1 MSADM
6 LALPQLGQCRYSN
19 RMKRILVTGAA
30 GQLGSELVPAL
41 RDRYGGDNVVAA
53 RHRSPLTEEVSNT
66 GPSTMVDVTD
76 QNSVERAIKD
86 YGIDSVYHLASLLS
100 VVAEAKRP
108 LSHRVNING
117 LLNVLE
123 AACGAELERVIIP
136 SSIAAFGLDTPHDN
150 TPNETL
156 QRPTSLYGIS
166 KVFGELMGNYFFER
180 VGLDVRGVRLPGVI
194 SWKVEPGGGTTDYAV
209 DAFYGAIREGRYS
222 CYLRP
227 GTYLPMMYV
236 PDAIKAMIEVAEAD
250 IEGLRRHADY
260 NVNSMSFEPA
270 ELADAIRRRVPGF
283 TIDYDVDP
291 LRQYIAD
298 SWPNSL
304 DDTAARQEWGWCPE
318 YGLEAMVDDMFENL
332 SRKLLS

>member
-1 MSADM
+1 
-6 LALPQLGQCRYSN
+6 
-19 RMKRILVTGAA
+19 MKRILVTGAA

-41 RDRYGGDNVVAA
+41 RERYGGENVVAA
-53 RHRSPLTEEVSNT
+53 AHRSPLTGEVAGG
-66 GPSTMVDVTD
+66 GPSTQVDVTGQASID
-76 QNSVERAIKD
+76 LAIRD
-86 YGIDSVYHLASLLS
+86 YGIDSLYHLGSLLS
-100 VVAEAKRP
+100 VAAEANRP
-108 LSHRVNING
+108 LSHRVNITG

-123 AACGAELERVIIP
+123 AASDTGLERVIIP

-180 VGLDVRGVRLPGVI
+180 VGLDVRGVRLPGVV

-209 DAFYGAIREGRYS
+209 DAFYGAIREGRYT

-236 PDAIKAMIEVAEAD
+236 PDAVKALVEVAEAD
-250 IEGLRRHADY
+250 VASLKHHADF
-260 NVNSMSFEPA
+260 NVNSMSFEP
-270 ELADAIRRRVPGF
+270 EQLARAIRRRVPGF
-283 TIDYDVDP
+283 VMDYDVDL

-304 DDTAARQEWGWCPE
+304 DDTVARQEWAWRPDF
-318 YGLEAMVDDMFENL
+318 GLDAMVDDMYENL
-332 SRKLLS
+332 SRKLQS

>member
-1 MSADM
+1 
-6 LALPQLGQCRYSN
+6 
-19 RMKRILVTGAA
+19 MKRILVTGAA

-41 RDRYGGDNVVAA
+41 RERYGGENVVAA
-53 RHRSPLTEEVSNT
+53 GHRSPLTDEVADT
-66 GPSTMVDVTD
+66 GPSTGVDVTD
-76 QNSVERAIKD
+76 QGSIGRAISE
-86 YGIDSVYHLASLLS
+86 YSIDSLYHLGSLLS
-100 VVAEAKRP
+100 VAAEANRP

-123 AACGAELERVIIP
+123 AAADAGLERVIIP
-136 SSIAAFGLDTPHDN
+136 SSIAAFGVDTPHGN

-166 KVFGELMGNYFFER
+166 KVFGELMGNYFYER
-180 VGLDVRGVRLPGVI
+180 VGLDVRGVRLPGVV

-209 DAFYGAIREGRYS
+209 DAFYGAIREGRYT

-250 IEGLRRHADY
+250 AAGLRHHADF
-260 NVNSMSFEPA
+260 NVNSMSFEPD
-270 ELADAIRRRVPGF
+270 ELAAAIRRRVPGF
-283 TIDYDVDP
+283 TMDYEIDP

-304 DDTAARQEWGWCPE
+304 DDTVARREWGWRPD
-318 YGLEAMVDDMFENL
+318 YGLEAMVDDMYENL
-332 SRKLLS
+332 SRKLAQG

>member
-1 MSADM
+1 ME
-6 LALPQLGQCRYSN
+6 
-19 RMKRILVTGAA
+19 RILVTGAA

-41 RDRYGGDNVVAA
+41 RERYGGDNVVAA
-53 RHRSPLTEEVSNT
+53 RHRTPLTEEVADS
-66 GPSTMVDVTD
+66 GPSTQTDVTE
-76 QNSVERAIKD
+76 QASVERAIAD
-86 YGIDSVYHLASLLS
+86 FGIDSLYHLGSLLS
-100 VVAEAKRP
+100 VAAEANRP
-108 LSHRVNING
+108 LGHQVNIIG

-123 AACGAELERVIIP
+123 AAVASGLQRVIIP
-136 SSIAAFGLDTPHDN
+136 SSIAAFGIDTPHDN

-180 VGLDVRGVRLPGVI
+180 VGLDVRGVRLPGVV

-209 DAFYGAIREGRYS
+209 DAFYGAIREGRYT

-236 PDAIKAMIEVAEAD
+236 PDAIKALIDVAEAD
-250 IEGLRRHADY
+250 VSGLEHHADY
-260 NVNSMSFEPA
+260 NVNAMSFEPE
-270 ELADAIRRRVPGF
+270 ELARAIRRRVPDF
-283 TIDYDVDP
+283 RMDYEVDP

-304 DDTAARQEWGWCPE
+304 DDTVARREWGWRPD
-318 YGLEAMVDDMFENL
+318 YGLEAMVDDMYENL
-332 SRKLLS
+332 SRKLLG

>member
-1 MSADM
+1 M
-6 LALPQLGQCRYSN
+6 R
-19 RMKRILVTGAA
+19 RILVTGAA

-41 RDRYGGDNVVAA
+41 RLRYGSENIVAA
-53 RHRSPLTEEVSNT
+53 YHRTRLTGEVADS
-66 GPSTMVDVTD
+66 GPMTQVDVTE
-76 QNSVERAIKD
+76 QASVVRAIGD
-86 YGIDSVYHLASLLS
+86 YGIDSLYHLGSLLS
-100 VVAEAKRP
+100 VAAEANRP
-108 LSHRVNING
+108 VAHQVNIIG

-123 AACGAELERVIIP
+123 ASCNAGLERVVIP
-136 SSIAAFGLDTPHDN
+136 SSIAAFGVDTPHDN

-180 VGLDVRGVRLPGVI
+180 VGLDVRGVRLPGVV

-209 DAFYGAIREGRYS
+209 DAFYGAIREGRYT

-236 PDAIKAMIEVAEAD
+236 PDAIKALIEVAEAD
-250 IEGLRRHADY
+250 VTGLKHHADY
-260 NVNSMSFEPA
+260 NVNSMSFEPE
-270 ELADAIRRRVPGF
+270 ELAAAIRRRVPNF
-283 TIDYDVDP
+283 EMDFQVDP

-304 DDTAARQEWGWCPE
+304 DDTVARQEWGWRPDF
-318 YGLEAMVDDMFENL
+318 GLEAMVDDMYENL
-332 SRKLLS
+332 SLKLRG

>member
-1 MSADM
+1 
-6 LALPQLGQCRYSN
+6 
-19 RMKRILVTGAA
+19 MKRILVTGAA

-41 RDRYGGDNVVAA
+41 RGRYGNENVVAA
-53 RHRSPLTEEVSNT
+53 WRSSPLTGEVADT
-66 GPSTMVDVTD
+66 GPATQVDVTEPG
-76 QNSVERAIKD
+76 SVDRAIQD
-86 YGIDSVYHLASLLS
+86 YGIDSLYHLGSLLS
-100 VVAEAKRP
+100 VAAEANRS

-123 AACGAELERVIIP
+123 AASGAGLERVVIP

-156 QRPTSLYGIS
+156 QRPTSLYGIA

-180 VGLDVRGVRLPGVI
+180 TGLDVRGVRLPGVV

-209 DAFYGAIREGRYS
+209 DAFYGAIREGRYT

-236 PDAIKAMIEVAEAD
+236 PDAIKALIEVAEAD
-250 IEGLRRHADY
+250 IANLKRHADY
-260 NVNSMSFEPA
+260 NVNSMSFEPE
-270 ELADAIRRRVPGF
+270 ELAAAIRRRVPGF
-283 TIDYDVDP
+283 AMDYDIDP

-304 DDTAARQEWGWCPE
+304 DDTVARQEWGWRPD
-318 YGLEAMVDDMFENL
+318 YGLADMVDDMYENL
-332 SRKLLS
+332 SRKLAQ

>member
-1 MSADM
+1 ME
-6 LALPQLGQCRYSN
+6 
-19 RMKRILVTGAA
+19 RILVTGSA

-41 RDRYGGDNVVAA
+41 RQRYGNDNVVAA
-53 RHRSPLTEEVSNT
+53 WRRSPLTPEVADS
-66 GPSTMVDVTD
+66 GPSIQLDVAE
-76 QNSVERAIKD
+76 QSSVELAILD
-86 YGIDSVYHLASLLS
+86 HGIDSLYHLGSLLS
-100 VVAEAKRP
+100 VAAEANRT
-108 LSHRVNING
+108 LSHRVNIIG

-123 AACGAELERVIIP
+123 AACAAHLQRVIIP
-136 SSIAAFGLDTPHDN
+136 SSIAAFGLDTPHDS

-180 VGLDVRGVRLPGVI
+180 VGLDVRGVRLPGVV

-209 DAFYGAIREGRYS
+209 DAFYGAIRDGRYT

-236 PDAIKAMIEVAEAD
+236 PDAIKALVEVAEAD
-250 IEGLRRHADY
+250 VSRLQHHADY
-260 NVNSMSFEPA
+260 NVNSMSFEPE
-270 ELADAIRRRVPGF
+270 ELAGAIRRRVPHF
-283 TIDYDVDP
+283 SMDYEVDP

-304 DDTAARQEWGWCPE
+304 DDTVARQEWDWQPD
-318 YGLEAMVDDMFENL
+318 YGLDAMVDDMYENL
-332 SRKLLS
+332 SRKLLD

>member
-1 MSADM
+1 M
-6 LALPQLGQCRYSN
+6 PQLGQYRYSN
-19 RMKRILVTGAA
+19 QMKRILVTGAA

-53 RHRSPLTEEVSNT
+53 QHRSPLTEEVANT
-66 GPSTMVDVTD
+66 GPSTVVDVTD
-76 QNSVERAIKD
+76 QSSVERAIRD
-86 YGIDSVYHLASLLS
+86 YGIDSVYHLGSLLS
-100 VVAEAKRP
+100 VAAEANRP

-136 SSIAAFGLDTPHDN
+136 SSIAAFGVDTPHDN

-209 DAFYGAIREGRYS
+209 DVFYGAIREGRYS

-250 IEGLRRHADY
+250 IEGLRHHADY
-260 NVNSMSFEPA
+260 NVNSMSFEPE
-270 ELADAIRRRVPGF
+270 ELAEAIRRRVPGF

-304 DDTAARQEWGWCPE
+304 DDTAARQEWGWRPE

-332 SRKLLS
+332 SRKLLD

>member
-1 MSADM
+1 
-6 LALPQLGQCRYSN
+6 
-19 RMKRILVTGAA
+19 MKRILVTGAA

-41 RDRYGGDNVVAA
+41 RERYGRENVIAA
-53 RHRSPLTEEVSNT
+53 YHRSSLTDEVAGS
-66 GPSTMVDVTD
+66 GPSTRVDVAEQD
-76 QNSVERAIKD
+76 SIERAIGD
-86 YGIDSVYHLASLLS
+86 YGVDSLYHLGSLLS
-100 VVAEAKRP
+100 VAAEANRP
-108 LSHRVNING
+108 LAHRVNIIG

-123 AACGAELERVIIP
+123 AASDAALERVIIP
-136 SSIAAFGLDTPHDN
+136 SSIAAFGMDTPHDN

-180 VGLDVRGVRLPGVI
+180 VGLDVRGIRLPGVV

-209 DAFYGAIREGRYS
+209 DAFYGAIREGRYT

-236 PDAIKAMIEVAEAD
+236 PDAIKALIEVAEAD
-250 IEGLRRHADY
+250 VNGLEHHADY
-260 NVNSMSFEPA
+260 NVNSMSFEPE
-270 ELADAIRRRVPGF
+270 ELAAAIRRRDSGF
-283 TIDYDVDP
+283 VMDYAIDP

-304 DDTAARQEWGWCPE
+304 DDTAARQEWGWRPD
-318 YGLEAMVDDMFENL
+318 YTLDAMVDDMYENL
-332 SRKLLS
+332 SRKLLG

>member
-1 MSADM
+1 
-6 LALPQLGQCRYSN
+6 
-19 RMKRILVTGAA
+19 MKRILVTGAA

-41 RDRYGGDNVVAA
+41 RQRYGGGNVVAGW
-53 RHRSPLTEEVSNT
+53 HRTSLTGEVGES
-66 GPSTMVDVTD
+66 GPSTQVDVTE
-76 QNSVERAIKD
+76 QSSVERALAEH
-86 YGIDSVYHLASLLS
+86 GIDSLYHLGSLLS
-100 VVAEAKRP
+100 VAAESNRP
-108 LSHRVNING
+108 LSHRVNIGG

-123 AACGAELERVIIP
+123 AASTAGLDRVVIP
-136 SSIAAFGLDTPHDN
+136 SSIAAFGVDTPHDN

-180 VGLDVRGVRLPGVI
+180 VGLDVRGIRLPGVV

-209 DAFYGAIREGRYS
+209 DAFYGAIREGRYT

-236 PDAIKAMIEVAEAD
+236 PDAIKALVEVAEAD
-250 IEGLRRHADY
+250 ISRLEHHADY
-260 NVNSMSFEPA
+260 NVNSMSFEPE
-270 ELADAIRRRVPGF
+270 ELAAAIRRRMPEYEM
-283 TIDYDVDP
+283 DYEIDP

-304 DDTAARQEWGWCPE
+304 DDTVARQEWDWRPG
-318 YGLEAMVDDMFENL
+318 YDLDTMVDDMFENL
-332 SRKLLS
+332 SRKLLGH

>member
-1 MSADM
+1 M
-6 LALPQLGQCRYSN
+6 LSLPQLGQYGYSK

-41 RDRYGGDNVVAA
+41 RNRYGGDNVVAA
-53 RHRSPLTEEVSNT
+53 RHRSPLTEEVADT
-66 GPSTMVDVTD
+66 GPSTTVDVTD
-76 QNSVERAIKD
+76 QGSVESAFRD
-86 YGIDSVYHLASLLS
+86 HGIDSVYHLGSLLS
-100 VVAEAKRP
+100 VAAEANRP

-123 AACGAELERVIIP
+123 AACGTGLERVIIP
-136 SSIAAFGLDTPHDN
+136 SSIAAFGVDTPHDN

-180 VGLDVRGVRLPGVI
+180 VGLDVRGVRLPGVV

-209 DAFYGAIREGRYS
+209 DAFYGAIRQGRYS

-250 IEGLRRHADY
+250 IKGLRHHADY
-260 NVNSMSFEPA
+260 NVNSMSFEPE
-270 ELADAIRRRVPGF
+270 ELAEAIKRRMPDF
-283 TIDYDVDP
+283 TMDYEVDP
-291 LRQYIAD
+291 LRQYSAD

-304 DDTAARQEWGWCPE
+304 DDTAARQEWGWRPD

-332 SRKLLS
+332 SRKLLG

>member
-1 MSADM
+1 M
-6 LALPQLGQCRYSN
+6 R
-19 RMKRILVTGAA
+19 RILVTGAA

-41 RDRYGGDNVVAA
+41 RLRYGSENIVAA
-53 RHRSPLTEEVSNT
+53 YHRTQLTGEVADS
-66 GPSTMVDVTD
+66 GPMTQVDVTE
-76 QNSVERAIKD
+76 QASVVRAIGD
-86 YGIDSVYHLASLLS
+86 YGIDSLYHLGSLLS
-100 VVAEAKRP
+100 VAAEANRP
-108 LSHRVNING
+108 VAHQVNIIG

-123 AACGAELERVIIP
+123 ASCNAGLERVVIP
-136 SSIAAFGLDTPHDN
+136 SSIAAFGVDTPHDN

-180 VGLDVRGVRLPGVI
+180 VGLDVRGVRLPGVV

-209 DAFYGAIREGRYS
+209 DAFYGAIREGRYT

-236 PDAIKAMIEVAEAD
+236 PDAIKALIEVAEAD
-250 IEGLRRHADY
+250 VSRLKHHADY
-260 NVNSMSFEPA
+260 NVNSMSFEPE
-270 ELADAIRRRVPGF
+270 ELAAAIRRQVPNF
-283 TIDYDVDP
+283 EMTYDVDP

-304 DDTAARQEWGWCPE
+304 DDTVARQEWDWRPD
-318 YGLEAMVDDMFENL
+318 YGLEAMVDDMYENL
-332 SRKLLS
+332 SRKLLG

>member
-1 MSADM
+1 
-6 LALPQLGQCRYSN
+6 
-19 RMKRILVTGAA
+19 MKRILVTGAA

-41 RDRYGGDNVVAA
+41 RERYGGENVVAA
-53 RHRSPLTEEVSNT
+53 AHRSPLTGEVAGG
-66 GPSTMVDVTD
+66 GPSTQVDVTGQASID
-76 QNSVERAIKD
+76 RAIRD
-86 YGIDSVYHLASLLS
+86 YGIDSLYHLGSLLS
-100 VVAEAKRP
+100 VAAEANRP
-108 LSHRVNING
+108 LSHRVNITG

-123 AACGAELERVIIP
+123 AASDTGLERVIIP

-180 VGLDVRGVRLPGVI
+180 VGLDVRGVRLPGVV

-209 DAFYGAIREGRYS
+209 DAFYGAIREGCYT

-236 PDAIKAMIEVAEAD
+236 PDAIKALVEVAEAD
-250 IEGLRRHADY
+250 VASLKHHADF
-260 NVNSMSFEPA
+260 NVNSMSFEP
-270 ELADAIRRRVPGF
+270 EQLARAIRRRVPGF
-283 TIDYDVDP
+283 VMDYDVDP

-304 DDTAARQEWGWCPE
+304 DDTVARQEWAWRPDF
-318 YGLEAMVDDMFENL
+318 GLDAMVDDMYENL
-332 SRKLLS
+332 SRKLQS

>member
-1 MSADM
+1 
-6 LALPQLGQCRYSN
+6 
-19 RMKRILVTGAA
+19 MKRILVTGAA

-41 RDRYGGDNVVAA
+41 RGQYGEENVVAA
-53 RHRSPLTEEVSNT
+53 RHRSPLTEEVADS
-66 GPSTMVDVTD
+66 GPSTQVDVTE
-76 QNSVERAIKD
+76 QASVERAIEE
-86 YGIDSVYHLASLLS
+86 YGIDSLYHLGSLLS
-100 VVAEAKRP
+100 VAAEANRP
-108 LSHRVNING
+108 LAHRVNIIG

-123 AACGAELERVIIP
+123 AACNTDLERVIIP
-136 SSIAAFGLDTPHDN
+136 SSIAAFGVDTPHDN

-180 VGLDVRGVRLPGVI
+180 VRLDVRGVRLPGVV

-209 DAFYGAIREGRYS
+209 DAFYGAIREGRYT

-236 PDAIKAMIEVAEAD
+236 PDAIKALVEVAEAD
-250 IEGLRRHADY
+250 LDDLEHHADF
-260 NVNSMSFEPA
+260 NVNSMSFEPE
-270 ELADAIRRRVPGF
+270 ELAAAIRRRVPGF
-283 TIDYDVDP
+283 VMDYEIDP

-304 DDTAARQEWGWCPE
+304 DDAVARQEWGWRPG
-318 YGLEAMVDDMFENL
+318 YGLEAMVDDMYENL
-332 SRKLLS
+332 SRKLSG

>member
-1 MSADM
+1 
-6 LALPQLGQCRYSN
+6 
-19 RMKRILVTGAA
+19 MKRILVTGAA

-41 RDRYGGDNVVAA
+41 RDKYGGDNVVAA
-53 RHRSPLTEEVSNT
+53 RHRSPLTEEVADT
-66 GPSTMVDVTD
+66 GPATTVDVTD
-76 QNSVERAIKD
+76 QSSVERAIRD
-86 YGIDSVYHLASLLS
+86 YGIDFVYHLGSLLS
-100 VVAEAKRP
+100 VAAEANRT

-123 AACGAELERVIIP
+123 AASGAELERVIIP
-136 SSIAAFGLDTPHDN
+136 SSIAAFGVDTPHDN
-150 TPNETL
+150 TPNESL

-180 VGLDVRGVRLPGVI
+180 VGLDVRGVRLPGVV

-209 DAFYGAIREGRYS
+209 DAFYGAIRDGRYS

-250 IEGLRRHADY
+250 IEGLRHHADY
-260 NVNSMSFEPA
+260 NVNSMSFEPE
-270 ELADAIRRRVPGF
+270 ELAAAIRRRMPDF
-283 TIDYDVDP
+283 TMDYEVDP

-304 DDTAARQEWGWCPE
+304 DDTAARQEWGWRPD
-318 YGLEAMVDDMFENL
+318 YGLEDMVDDMFENL
-332 SRKLLS
+332 SRKLLG